1 MENKI
6 QQLTEKLYNEGVSK
20 GKQVSEQLIADARQ
34 EAAGIIE
41 QAKKEAEQLAETV
54 RKETEEMKKNTL
66 TEIRLAAQQ
75 MISDL
80 KINIQ
85 NLVTAKGVAADIR
98 EAFQDRQYIQQL
110 ILAAVKSWKAG
121 ELGAVQVIVP
131 ADQEEAVKNYL
142 AMQTENA
149 LKEEITV
156 SSDSKLEN
164 GFRLAPQNGGYYISF
179 TDEDFIH
186 SYTSYLRPAT
196 RKLLYEGE

>member
-20 GKQVSEQLIADARQ
+20 GKQVSEQMIADARQ
-34 EAAGIIE
+34 EAADIIE
-41 QAKKEAEQLAETV
+41 QAKKEAARLTETV
-54 RKETEEMKKNTL
+54 QKETEEMKKNTL

-75 MISDL
+75 MVSDL

-85 NLVTAKGVAADIR
+85 NLVTAKGVAANIR
-98 EAFQDRQYIQQL
+98 EAFQDQQYIQQL
-110 ILAAVKSWKAG
+110 ILTAVKSWKAG

-142 AMQTENA
+142 ATQTENA
-149 LKEEITV
+149 LKEGITV

-164 GFRLAPQNGGYYISF
+164 GFRLTPQDGGYYISF

-186 SYTSYLRPAT
+186 SYTSYLRSAT